1 MVRWARR
8 ILITLLSLVIVGY
21 LSICVVMYV
30 RQGEMIFHPTADG
43 ERILA
48 LAAAPE
54 NEAFDLDRE
63 GVSLHGVLLL
73 APGEGPA
80 PVLMYFG
87 GNADS
92 VSSKV
97 EVFAWLRE
105 RGVHLLLVPYRGYDA
120 SGGEPAADDLR
131 ADALAIYD
139 KLIQHPRVDRG
150 SVYTLGYSLG
160 SGVAT
165 YVAHERDLAGVIL
178 AAPYRR
184 LSEIASN
191 SYPWLP
197 VQTLIQH
204 DFDSLSLA
212 PEVDEPLL
220 IVHGDAD
227 TLIPIEHGKS
237 LVAAWKGGAKLVT
250 LEGLGHQGVPSHAAV
265 PGAIREFMGI

>member
-1 MVRWARR
+1 MGRWARR
-8 ILITLLSLVIVGY
+8 ILKTLLALAVVGY
-21 LSICVVMYV
+21 ISICTFMYLK
-30 RQGEMIFHPTADG
+30 QGEMIFHPTADG

-54 NEAFDLDRE
+54 NEAFDLDRD
-63 GVSLHGVLLL
+63 GASLHGVLLL

-97 EVFAWLRE
+97 EVFAWMRE
-105 RGVHLLLVPYRGYDA
+105 KGVHLLLVPYRGYDG
-120 SGGEPAADDLR
+120 SSGEPGADDLR

-150 SVYTLGYSLG
+150 SVYTMGYSLG

-165 YVAHERDLAGVIL
+165 YLAHERDLAGVIL
-178 AAPYRR
+178 VAPYRR
-184 LSEIASN
+184 LSEIAAK

-197 VQTLIQH
+197 VTTLIQH

-212 PEVDEPLL
+212 PEVEEPLL

-237 LVAAWKGGAKLVT
+237 LVSVWKGGAKLLT
-250 LEGLGHQGVPSHAAV
+250 LEGLGHFGVPSHAAV
-265 PGAIREFMGI
+265 PGAMREFMGL